1 MNSALPVIR
10 SDLLQRIDRLLLFDQ
25 LAIGDFTY
33 WQSGLEALTRRYPN
47 IRIDIWAET
56 RHRWNF
62 RKWRARRENVMHA
75 WAASLP
81 FVDRVYGQTYSPRKA
96 RRSLQE
102 ARSHD
107 YPLVISFGVPLLD
120 FHGRSGIRFPFCS
133 NPPPRERSDGW
144 VSVKNEFLPMI
155 DRAKREL
162 PPVDHVSDLYAL
174 YFETLFGI
182 CIPEDERRPRVSV
195 PDEWLENAH
204 RTLTDLQITPGED
217 QVIYLNP
224 YAAQEKRSWPI
235 ANALALVSRLQR
247 EGPWTDAAVL
257 INTMPRNLEAVKQ
270 AIRTAG
276 LQKTTAYSATSNFF
290 ELPAIVSFCDLVI
303 TVDTGIMHLAMA
315 ADVPLV
321 ALMRPKR
328 PEWRPYRCRHR
339 LLLTEG
345 HQPVSAIDVEQVWQ
359 AAGSL
364 VA

>member
-1 MNSALPVIR
+1 MNSAPPVIH
-10 SDLLQRIDRLLLFDQ
+10 SDLLRSIDRLLLFDQ

-33 WQSGLEALTRRYPN
+33 WQSGLEAFTRRYPH

-81 FVDRVYGQTYSPRKA
+81 FVDRVYGQTYSPRTA
-96 RRSLQE
+96 RRSLHE
-102 ARSHD
+102 ARSQD

-120 FHGRSGIRFPFCS
+120 FHGSNGVRFPFCS

-144 VSVKNEFLPMI
+144 VSVKNEFLPMVECS
-155 DRAKREL
+155 KRDL
-162 PPVDHVSDLYAL
+162 PRVDHVSDLYAL

-182 CIPEDERRPRVSV
+182 HIPDEQRRPQVNV
-195 PDEWLENAH
+195 PAEWSDKARL
-204 RTLTDLQITPGED
+204 TLAALKISPGD
-217 QVIYLNP
+217 DRIIYINP
-224 YAAQEKRSWPI
+224 YAAQDKRSWP
-235 ANALALVSRLQR
+235 LARTLELVSRLQQ
-247 EGPWTDAAVL
+247 EGPWHGAYVL
-257 INTMPRNLEAVKQ
+257 INALPRNLETVAR
-270 AIRTAG
+270 AIRKAG
-276 LQKTTAYSATSNFF
+276 LEHTHAYSATSNFY
-290 ELPAIVSFCDLVI
+290 ELPAIVSQCDLVI
-303 TVDTGIMHLAMA
+303 TVDTGIMHLAIA
-315 ADVPLV
+315 EDVPLV

-345 HQPVSAIDVEQVWQ
+345 HQSVSAIDVEQVWQ

-364 VA
+364 AA